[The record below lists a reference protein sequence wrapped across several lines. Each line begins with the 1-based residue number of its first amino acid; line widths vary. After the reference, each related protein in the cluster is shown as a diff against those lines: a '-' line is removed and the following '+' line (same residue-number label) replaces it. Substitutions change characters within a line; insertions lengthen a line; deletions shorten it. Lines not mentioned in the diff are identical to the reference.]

1 MNNARALSSLS
12 FSFLFF
18 IFPLCIS
25 LLFSLSLCLHFC
37 LSSFVQ
43 VWKKFGPL
51 SCLLNVDE
59 VDDLQ
64 ATWNY
69 IGEQIGMDGEAV
81 KQAVEP
87 VKDLYTVLD
96 HTRSVLMA
104 VEDVSTHN
112 TRALGSAFGPPLLFL
127 FSFFFSSFAP
137 N

>member
-1 MNNARALSSLS
+1 M
-12 FSFLFF
+12 
-18 IFPLCIS
+18 
-25 LLFSLSLCLHFC
+25 
-37 LSSFVQ
+37 
-43 VWKKFGPL
+43 WKKFGPL

-104 VEDVSTHN
+104 IEDVSTQQTH
-112 TRALGSAFGPPLLFL
+112 TRGSAFAPLPFL
-127 FSFFFSSFAP
+127 FFFLFPSLFAP